1 MKASIFACV
10 ILIFH
15 YAAGEGDGPE
25 YACEDDTDMYG
36 EDGLPTHRPL
46 IIAHRGSSGMFPEH
60 SALAYRMAAEQGA
73 DVIECDLALT
83 KDLHFVCMHEP
94 WLNRTTDVADHPEFG
109 HLLTTYEINDDDE
122 TLDCKN
128 RTKLPREFDWNDKG
142 NITSWFT
149 FDMTLAELKT
159 LKLKQPEVFRDP
171 RYDWQ
176 ESIPTLE
183 ELVEITREYAEK
195 QNRVIGIYP
204 EMKHAFAINKI
215 FEFKSKGE
223 PFTRFEDVA
232 LDTLQRLGF
241 TSEKDPCFLQSFE
254 FCSLEY
260 VRNKTDLKLVLLLE
274 QNLTDAN
281 WERIDKLNLAGI
293 GLDKGGLVALGEPD
307 DIGRGQY
314 QTGVTNFL
322 DQVHDHG
329 LKAHAFTFRN
339 EWMKLYWDHGQDP
352 YSQLKQ
358 FYDLGLDGYFT
369 DFPLTVRRFLH
380 YENVLCLSSGAS
392 CSIPGM
398 PYVVFTVIFFLSSI
412 L

>member
-1 MKASIFACV
+1 MKTSIFACV

-25 YACEDDTDMYG
+25 YACDDDTDMYG

-122 TLDCKN
+122 
-128 RTKLPREFDWNDKG
+128 EFDWNDKG

-274 QNLTDAN
+274 GPSPSSRRVRLPSRPRTRSLACFGKKPTQLPHLKSKHVRQSSPPRPASGIKWAEVETANTARTNVTQQRPYPMPKPSAQLTPNAVGS
-281 WERIDKLNLAGI
+281 RS
-293 GLDKGGLVALGEPD
+293 
-307 DIGRGQY
+307 
-314 QTGVTNFL
+314 
-322 DQVHDHG
+322 
-329 LKAHAFTFRN
+329 
-339 EWMKLYWDHGQDP
+339 DP
-352 YSQLKQ
+352 AR
-358 FYDLGLDGYFT
+358 D
-369 DFPLTVRRFLH
+369 P
-380 YENVLCLSSGAS
+380 A
-392 CSIPGM
+392 IA
-398 PYVVFTVIFFLSSI
+398 
-412 L
+412 